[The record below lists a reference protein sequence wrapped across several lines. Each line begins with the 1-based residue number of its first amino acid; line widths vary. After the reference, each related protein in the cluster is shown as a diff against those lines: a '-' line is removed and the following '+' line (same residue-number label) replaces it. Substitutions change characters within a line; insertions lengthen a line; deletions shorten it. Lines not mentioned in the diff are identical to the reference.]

1 MQGKCA
7 AGQNA
12 TDNKSKIEKKFQ
24 SFLGSVRLVMSVINN
39 VRQLLWQ
46 IWYLT
51 FGDFLKINQQGSVAL
66 VHMGTLKCNEQK

>member
-1 MQGKCA
+1 MHKEITSVCTKNCIERMQGKCA

-39 VRQLLWQ
+39 VRQLL
-46 IWYLT
+46 
-51 FGDFLKINQQGSVAL
+51 
-66 VHMGTLKCNEQK
+66 